1 MNILADAQVPYP
13 LVDMLRRI
21 GWDVRR
27 VQDEGTQ
34 DEKDDAKHL
43 IMAREQGRIF
53 LTFDVLTGEEAARIA
68 AELVLN
74 GGKVLEIRRG
84 PDQPFMK
91 SLGRL
96 LFHYPEWEPFL
107 SRNEGLVSISGL
119 GNNSKVFT
127 PSQYS
132 QTIRAS
138 ARHHFEEYIK
148 KWEDKAIQPPRRMQ
162 PKPPPEEQAIMFDEQ
177 AGI

>member
-53 LTFDVLTGEEAARIA
+53 LTFDVLTGEEAA
-68 AELVLN
+68 
-74 GGKVLEIRRG
+74 
-84 PDQPFMK
+84 P
-91 SLGRL
+91 
-96 LFHYPEWEPFL
+96 
-107 SRNEGLVSISGL
+107 
-119 GNNSKVFT
+119 
-127 PSQYS
+127 
-132 QTIRAS
+132 
-138 ARHHFEEYIK
+138 
-148 KWEDKAIQPPRRMQ
+148 
-162 PKPPPEEQAIMFDEQ
+162 
-177 AGI
+177 